1 MRLKALF
8 PVFVGVFLAELGD
21 KTQLSAVLFSASGAA
36 SALEVFLA
44 ASLALL
50 ASTALAVLGGA
61 ALGRVLSPASLK
73 TLAGLVF
80 LVLGGY
86 YILQALGLAWT

>member
-1 MRLKALF
+1 MRLKAWL
-8 PVFVGVFLAELGD
+8 PVFSAVFLAELGD

-44 ASLALL
+44 ASLALM

-61 ALGRVLSPASLK
+61 ALGRAISPASLK
-73 TLAGLVF
+73 ITAGLIF
-80 LVLGGY
+80 IVLGGY
-86 YILQALGLAWT
+86 YVIQTLGLTWA

>member
-8 PVFVGVFLAELGD
+8 PVFSGIFLAELGD
-21 KTQLSAVLFSASGAA
+21 KTQISAVLFSASGAA
-36 SALEVFLA
+36 TALEVFLA

-61 ALGRVLSPASLK
+61 ALSRALSPASLK
-73 TLAGLVF
+73 TMAGLVF
-80 LVLGGY
+80 LILGGY
-86 YILQALGLAWT
+86 YILQALGLTWT

>member
-1 MRLKALF
+1 MRLKAMLS
-8 PVFVGVFLAELGD
+8 VFSGVFLAELGD
-21 KTQLSAVLFSASGAA
+21 KTQVSAVLFSAGGTA

-61 ALGRVLSPASLK
+61 ALGRALSPAALK
-73 TLAGLVF
+73 IMAGLVF
-80 LVLGGY
+80 LLLGAY
-86 YILQALGLAWT
+86 YVIQGLGLAWT

>member
-1 MRLKALF
+1 MRLKAML
-8 PVFVGVFLAELGD
+8 PVFSGVFLAELGD
-21 KTQLSAVLFSASGAA
+21 KTQVSAVLFSAGGAA

-61 ALGRVLSPASLK
+61 ALGRAFSPARLK
-73 TLAGLVF
+73 TVAGIVF

-86 YILQALGLAWT
+86 YVLQALGLTWA

>member
-1 MRLKALF
+1 MRLKALL
-8 PVFVGVFLAELGD
+8 PVFSGVFLAELGD
-21 KTQLSAVLFSASGAA
+21 KTQISAVIFSASGAA

-61 ALGRVLSPASLK
+61 TLSRVLSPASLK
-73 TLAGLVF
+73 TMAGLIF
-80 LVLGGY
+80 LILGGY
-86 YILQALGLAWT
+86 YIIQALDLAWV

>member
-1 MRLKALF
+1 MRLMAML
-8 PVFVGVFLAELGD
+8 PVFSGVFLAELGD

-73 TLAGLVF
+73 TMAGLVF

-86 YILQALGLAWT
+86 YIIQGLGLTWA

>member
-1 MRLKALF
+1 MRLKAML
-8 PVFVGVFLAELGD
+8 PVFSGVFLAELGD
-21 KTQLSAVLFSASGAA
+21 KTQISAVLFSASGAA

-50 ASTALAVLGGA
+50 TSTALAVLGGA
-61 ALGRVLSPASLK
+61 VLSRALSTATLK
-73 TLAGLVF
+73 TLAGLIF

-86 YILQALGLAWT
+86 YISQAMGLAWV

>member
-1 MRLKALF
+1 MRLKALLPIF
-8 PVFVGVFLAELGD
+8 SAVFLAELGD

-80 LVLGGY
+80 LALGGY
-86 YILQALGLAWT
+86 YILQALGLTWT